1 MLITLT
7 IITLLL
13 LLFCWLVFKPVKY
26 NPQDSFKV
34 EVLAYSKSE
43 YDVMAVSFYLMYPR
57 FIHSEMLTHKDFSR
71 SAASSRAIP
80 VAKMLSQ
87 VWNKPAMPVHWGAN
101 IAGMQ
106 AKSELSGW
114 KRRVAINLWMLAGK
128 TACVFAWFLNK
139 VKLHKQVANRILE
152 PWQLMHVTLTTSKL
166 ANFFNLRIHPD
177 AQPEICYLAMKMR
190 DQLIISSPKLLKKG
204 QWHLPWVDV
213 ADYVSAEKL
222 AFELCL
228 PINTVLLRASVAR
241 CARSSYGTF
250 TGERSLVKDLELYDK
265 LVVMKPVHASPAE
278 HQVTPDVVV
287 GGLLHVTSNGK
298 EEADTIWS
306 QPKLHGNVIGWIQH
320 RKQIPDHYF
329 EG

>member
-13 LLFCWLVFKPVKY
+13 CWLVFKPVKY

-57 FIHSEMLTHKDFSR
+57 FIHSEMMTHKDFSR

-114 KRRVAINLWMLAGK
+114 KRRVTINLWMLAGK
-128 TACVFAWFLNK
+128 TACVFVWFLNK

-166 ANFFNLRIHPD
+166 ANFFNLRIHSD
-177 AQPEICYLAMKMR
+177 AQPEICYLATKMR
-190 DQLIISSPKLLKKG
+190 DQLIASKPMILKKG
-204 QWHLPWVDV
+204 QWHLPWISPIDFHE
-213 ADYVSAEKL
+213 AREIS
-222 AFELCL
+222 FNLCI
-228 PINTVLLRASVAR
+228 PQQEVLKRASTAR

-250 TGERSLVKDLELYDK
+250 AGERSLVKDLELYDK

-278 HQVTPDVVV
+278 HQVTPDVAV

-298 EEADTIWS
+298 EEADIIWS
-306 QPKLHGNVIGWIQH
+306 QPKLHGNMIGWIQH

>member
-1 MLITLT
+1 MLTFIFT
-7 IITLLL
+7 IIFLL
-13 LLFCWLVFKPVKY
+13 CWLIFKPVKY
-26 NPQDSFKV
+26 RPEDSFKV

-43 YDVMAVSFYLMYPR
+43 HDVMAVSFYLMYPR
-57 FIHSEMLTHKDFSR
+57 FIHSEMMTHKDFSR

-106 AKSELSGW
+106 AKSELLGW

-152 PWQLMHVTLTTSKL
+152 PWQLMYVTLTTSKL

-177 AQPEICYLAMKMR
+177 AQPEICYLASLM
-190 DQLIISSPKLLKKG
+190 QLRFKGTPSKLLKHG
-204 QWHLPWVDV
+204 EWHLPWITSRDIID
-213 ADYVSAEKL
+213 ANEI
-222 AFELCL
+222 AFNLCIPAQEIL
-228 PINTVLLRASVAR
+228 KRASTAR

-250 TGERSLVKDLELYDK
+250 TGERSLIKDLELYDK
-265 LVVMKPVHASPAE
+265 LIVMKPVHASPAE
-278 HQVTPDVVV
+278 HQVTPDTIKEVIY
-287 GGLLHVTSNGK
+287 GK
-298 EEADTIWS
+298 DSIESIWN
-306 QPKLHGNVIGWIQH
+306 QPKLHGNMFGWIQH

>member
-1 MLITLT
+1 MLTLFFT
-7 IITLLL
+7 IIILL
-13 LLFCWLVFKPVKY
+13 CWFVFKPTKY

-34 EVLAYSKSE
+34 EVLAHSKSE
-43 YDVMAVSFYLMYPR
+43 HDVMAVSFYLMYPR
-57 FIHSEMLTHKDFSR
+57 FIHSEMMTHKDFSR

-87 VWNKPAMPVHWGAN
+87 VWNRPAMPVHWGAN

-128 TACVFAWFLNK
+128 TACVFAWLLNK

-177 AQPEICYLAMKMR
+177 AQPEICYLATEMKNT
-190 DQLIISSPKLLKKG
+190 LIASNAVILKKG
-204 QWHLPWVDV
+204 QWHLPWI
-213 ADYVSAEKL
+213 A
-222 AFELCL
+222 
-228 PINTVLLRASVAR
+228 PIDFHEAKEISFNLRIHQQEVLKRASTAR

-250 TGERSLVKDLELYDK
+250 AGERSLIKDLELYDK
-265 LVVMKPVHASPAE
+265 LIVMKPVHASPAE
-278 HQVTPDVVV
+278 HQVTPDNIRGVIHDMDSVE
-287 GGLLHVTSNGK
+287 S
-298 EEADTIWS
+298 IWS
-306 QPKLHGNVIGWIQH
+306 QPELHGNMIGWIQH